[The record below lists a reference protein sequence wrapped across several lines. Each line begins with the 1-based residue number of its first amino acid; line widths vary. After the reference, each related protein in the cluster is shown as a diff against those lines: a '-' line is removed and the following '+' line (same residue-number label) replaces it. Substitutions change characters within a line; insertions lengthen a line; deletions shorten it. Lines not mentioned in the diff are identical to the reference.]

1 MSNEVV
7 QWSKKVYYI
16 TKDDIVLNFVNKVKP
31 LYIYP
36 IKSGCILTAIKMSSD
51 SFTEEVPYD
60 RIVVARNSYDYYNN
74 LYETTIEII
83 KEGGIPNAKL
93 QMPFEGL
100 LIITQLHPTPLQD
113 AWRPLRDYCLLITQL
128 HPSPLQ
134 DAWRLQRD
142 YYLLRSNLVTDRM
155 LGPR

>member
-7 QWSKKVYYI
+7 QWSKKVCYI

-74 LYETTIEII
+74 LYETTIEIV
-83 KEGGIPNAKL
+83 KEGEYSQCEAPDAIRGITDYYAVTSDSLTGCLETPA
-93 QMPFEGL
+93 GL
-100 LIITQLHPTPLQD
+100 LPNGI
-113 AWRPLRDYCLLITQL
+113 
-128 HPSPLQ
+128 
-134 DAWRLQRD
+134 RL
-142 YYLLRSNLVTDRM
+142 NNMVK
-155 LGPR
+155 